1 MILCNTGIALQFC
14 KGNSFPMEAV
24 VTVKIG
30 IGRILIKRAEIC
42 TNSPGKDKMIE
53 AELQLLV
60 LEFQ

>member
-30 IGRILIKRAEIC
+30 IGWIKRAEVC
-42 TNSPGKDKMIE
+42 ANSPGNDKMIE
-53 AELQLLV
+53 AELQLRV